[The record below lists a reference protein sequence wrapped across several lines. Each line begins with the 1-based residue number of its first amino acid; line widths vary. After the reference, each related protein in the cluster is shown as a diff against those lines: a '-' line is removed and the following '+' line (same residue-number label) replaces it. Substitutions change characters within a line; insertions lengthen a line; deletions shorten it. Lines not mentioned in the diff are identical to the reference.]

1 MSSNRYD
8 ILFETVRIG
17 PVTAPNRFYQVPHC
31 NGFGHRMPHGMA
43 AMRGMKAEGG
53 WGVVC
58 TEETEIHHSSD
69 LSPYFEGRIWDDDD
83 IPALALMT
91 EAVHKHGALAGIE
104 LVYNG
109 IDAVNLYSRVPPLAP
124 RSMGVVGGSGYDP
137 VQTRRMDREDIR
149 NVRKWHRQAA
159 LRAKRAGFDLIYCY
173 AGHGMTAAIQFIS
186 RRYNDRADEYGGS
199 LENRVRFFRELIEE
213 TKEAVGD
220 TCAVAVR
227 FAVDELL
234 GEDGLTHQGE
244 GHDVVAMLAELPDLW
259 DVNVS
264 GWSNDSAT
272 SRFEME
278 GYQEKYISF
287 VKELTTK
294 PVVGVGRYTSP
305 DSMVSAIKRGVMD
318 FIGAARPSI
327 ADPFLPAK
335 IREGR
340 VEDIRECIGCN
351 ICVTGDTRFVPIRCT
366 QNPTMGEEWRRGW
379 HPENISPRK
388 SDREVMVIGAGPA
401 GLECARALGQR
412 GYQVSL
418 LEARKELGGRVLR
431 ESALPGLNEW
441 RRVMDWRLT
450 QIEKMKNV
458 SVYPSSP
465 MTAEEILESGA
476 QNIILATGAT
486 WRRDGVGRTLWRPVP
501 GHDLENVLSPDD
513 IMESGSS
520 SHSQGVL
527 PLLRKFASAV
537 PNFVIYDD
545 DHYYMGGVLAELL
558 AMNGC
563 KVSLVTPAP
572 MVSYWS
578 QFTLEQERIQAKLM
592 KLGVKLYSQNVLG
605 EIGNNFVKLSNTVS
619 GEEIEL
625 PRDGVILVSDRKPND
640 EVYYALTPTLSRGER
655 GIQSLRIIG
664 DAEAPNIIAQ
674 AVFAGH
680 LAAREFDEEKSRER
694 RSRWKGFFEPPSTR
708 RPPGIL
714 LDLCALGR
722 LCGKNFTTRVPNSG
736 YRAGRGRSSPCRSIR
751 RAPSRAPHPQ

>member
-1 MSSNRYD
+1 MSSPYD

-31 NGFGHRMPHGMA
+31 NGFGHRMPQGMA
-43 AMRGMKAEGG
+43 AMRGMKADGG

-69 LSPYFEGRIWDDDD
+69 LSPYFEGRIWSDDD
-83 IPALALMT
+83 IPALQLMT
-91 EAVHKHGALAGIE
+91 EAVHSHGALAGIE
-104 LVYNG
+104 LSYNG
-109 IDAVNLYSRVPPLAP
+109 IDAPNLYSRVPPLAP

-137 VQTRRMDREDIR
+137 VQTRRMDKQDIR
-149 NVRKWHRQAA
+149 NVRKWHREAA
-159 LRAKRAGFDLIYCY
+159 LRAKRAGFDIIYCY
-173 AGHGMTAAIQFIS
+173 AGHGMTAAMQFMV
-186 RRYNDRADEYGGS
+186 RRFNDRTDEYGGS
-199 LENRVRFFRELIEE
+199 LENRVRFFRELIED

-234 GEDGLTHQGE
+234 GEDGITHQSE
-244 GHDVVAMLAELPDLW
+244 GHDVVALLAEFPDLW

-264 GWSNDSAT
+264 GWNNDSAT
-272 SRFEME
+272 SRFDKE

-287 VKELTTK
+287 VKKLTTK

-327 ADPFLPAK
+327 ADPFIPNK
-335 IREGR
+335 IKEGR
-340 VEDIRECIGCN
+340 IEDIRECIGCN

-366 QNPTMGEEWRRGW
+366 QNPTMGEEWRRSW
-379 HPENISPRK
+379 HPEVIAPKK
-388 SDREVMVIGAGPA
+388 SDKEVMIIGAGPA

-431 ESALPGLNEW
+431 ESALPGLSEW

-450 QIEKMKNV
+450 QIRKMKNV
-458 SVYPSSP
+458 AVYPSSP

-476 QNIILATGAT
+476 QNVILATGAT
-486 WRRDGVGRTLWRPVP
+486 WRRDGVGRTLWKPIE
-501 GHDLENVLSPDD
+501 GYDLENVFSPDD
-513 IMESGSS
+513 LMDGESVIGKLVGGNSGS
-520 SHSQGVL
+520 G
-527 PLLRKFASAV
+527 
-537 PNFVIYDD
+537 NWVIYDD

-558 AMNGC
+558 AANGC

-572 MVSYWS
+572 LVSYWS

-592 KLGVKLYSQNVLG
+592 KLGVKLYPQNVVR
-605 EIGNNFVKLSNTVS
+605 EIQKDSVKLSNMIS
-619 GEEIEL
+619 GDEIEL
-625 PRDGVILVSDRKPND
+625 PRDGVVLVSDRIPND
-640 EVYYALTPTLSRGER
+640 ELYQKLRASSTFHSAQRGT
-655 GIQSLRIIG
+655 IRIIG

-680 LAAREFDEEKSRER
+680 LAARGFDEEKVDGTPFKVER
-694 RSRWKGFFEPPSTR
+694 IK
-708 RPPGIL
+708 
-714 LDLCALGR
+714 
-722 LCGKNFTTRVPNSG
+722 
-736 YRAGRGRSSPCRSIR
+736 IR
-751 RAPSRAPHPQ
+751 